1 MGQSLLPPLESTSEI
16 RVLYM
21 YICQKGLYY
30 WKRKWKE
37 FTEEVVPINFT
48 FPNFAQITDKYNFL
62 CFVF

>member
-37 FTEEVVPINFT
+37 FTEEVVPIYIPQFCSDNW
-48 FPNFAQITDKYNFL
+48 Q
-62 CFVF
+62 V